1 MRCKACWCKGK
12 TSNYRKKGGYEKYY
26 KEREQTEEQAY
37 ESDTQVEEPNEE
49 NNEEPN
55 EENNE
60 EPNEENNEEPNEEN
74 NEEPNEEN
82 NEEPNEENNEEP
94 NEENNEE
101 PNEEPVDNREDMSK
115 PFTKQKLKEIFTSP
129 VSPQRPEEDTPHLDT
144 IISPPQ
150 GEFELN
156 DF

>member
-37 ESDTQVEEPNEE
+37 ESDTQVEEPTEE
-49 NNEEPN
+49 NNEEPT

-60 EPNEENNEEPNEEN
+60 EPT
-74 NEEPNEEN
+74 
-82 NEEPNEENNEEP
+82 
-94 NEENNEE
+94 
-101 PNEEPVDNREDMSK
+101 EEPVDNREDMSK
-115 PFTKQKLKEIFTSP
+115 PFTKEKLKEIFTSP
-129 VSPQRPEEDTPHLDT
+129 VSPQRQEEDTPHLDT

-156 DF
+156 EF